1 MTKTELN
8 GFRKQLLHLKQR
20 LHGDVSQLETEALRN
35 SGGGAS
41 GGLSSVPIHM
51 ADLGSDTF
59 EEDVT
64 LGLIENAD
72 STIEEIN
79 GALARIEQGNYGACE
94 ECGKP
99 IARERLEALPWT
111 RHCIRCAQRI
121 QAGPTS

>member
-1 MTKTELN
+1 MTKAELD
-8 GFRKQLLHLKQR
+8 GFRKELIRLKQR

-35 SGGGAS
+35 SGGEAS
-41 GGLSSVPIHM
+41 GNLSSVPLHL
-51 ADLGSDTF
+51 ADLGSDSF

-79 GALARIEQGNYGACE
+79 VALARMDQGSYGMCE

-99 IARERLEALPWT
+99 IGRERLEALPWT
-111 RHCIRCAQRI
+111 RYCIRCAQRI
-121 QAGPTS
+121 QQGPTT

>member
-1 MTKTELN
+1 MTKKELDAY
-8 GFRKQLLHLKQR
+8 RQQLTNLKHR
-20 LHGDVSQLETEALRN
+20 LHGDVSQLETEALRTA
-35 SGGGAS
+35 GGEANGN
-41 GGLSSVPIHM
+41 LSSVPIHM

-72 STIEEIN
+72 TMIEEIN
-79 GALARIEQGNYGACE
+79 GALTRLDQGGYGTCE

-111 RHCIRCAQRI
+111 RHCIRCAQKI
-121 QAGPTS
+121 QEGPTD